1 VVDTSE
7 GVMKVISVQSS
18 DGEEGREKNDGAAT
32 AREDGENV
40 HHEEEEEEDKGLG
53 RELEDEDFD
62 EGISDIST
70 HDTIIN
76 PSNSNSKYAHLLLG
90 TRTKTYLLALQQ
102 KTYFLAL
109 EQKTYFLALQQK
121 NYFLAL
127 EQNTYFL
134 ALEHKT
140 STYFLALEQK
150 TYFLAPERKT
160 YRTFWH

>member
-1 VVDTSE
+1 VDTSE
-7 GVMKVISVQSS
+7 GVMKVLSVQSS

-40 HHEEEEEEDKGLG
+40 HHEEELEEDKGLG

-76 PSNSNSKYAHLLLG
+76 PSNSNSKYANLLFG
-90 TRTKTYLLALQQ
+90 TRK

-109 EQKTYFLALQQK
+109 EQKTYFLALEQK
-121 NYFLAL
+121 NLL
-127 EQNTYFL
+127 
-134 ALEHKT
+134 
-140 STYFLALEQK
+140 LALEQK
-150 TYFLAPERKT
+150 TYFLALEQKT
-160 YRTFWH
+160 NFLALEQKTWRTFWQ